1 MTFIFNK
8 SDFDEF
14 EEDDTTNLE
23 ELGEKLGFEAYEYYE
38 AGGTLPTPFGQAGLV
53 GETGTLNEMELF
65 ALGGTLPQ
73 GVHQFYANTYNPAY
87 PTPHGYAKGGEVDE
101 VVTFRQ
107 DDGRPFL
114 VYIDKLPPTEKGKK
128 EYLKDGFY
136 IDNQMGFKGLI
147 TSYFKSKKLLKENI
161 NPKYHSQI
169 MAKGGDVKE
178 LKQIS
183 KELAKSVKAHDRQS
197 KELKKIASNLV
208 EEGKMEKGG
217 GIEDIS
223 NELYEKIN
231 RIKNWKIIEKDKVN
245 NDRNVFRILS
255 KTKDGKYFK
264 FNHLVNGKEL
274 KNPVYF
280 TKFENANKYYNS
292 FFAKGGYV
300 DIIKVTEPRS
310 G

>member
-1 MTFIFNK
+1 MTCIFKNNEYK
-8 SDFDEF
+8 RIFRFGITEDDEFFYRQPIKLNFEIDGYAYEEFPIFADRLTYTIQKDGKSITADTEDMEGYDLYIQQSDFDEF
-14 EEDDTTNLE
+14 EEDDTTNLD
-23 ELGEKLGFEAYEYYE
+23 ELGEKLGFKAYEYYE

-65 ALGGTLPQ
+65 AMGGTLPQ
-73 GVHQFYANTYNPAY
+73 GVHQYYANTYNPAY
-87 PTPHGYAKGGEVDE
+87 PTPHGY
-101 VVTFRQ
+101 
-107 DDGRPFL
+107 
-114 VYIDKLPPTEKGKK
+114 
-128 EYLKDGFY
+128 
-136 IDNQMGFKGLI
+136 
-147 TSYFKSKKLLKENI
+147 
-161 NPKYHSQI
+161 
-169 MAKGGDVKE
+169 AKGGDVKE

-217 GIEDIS
+217 GLEDIS

-280 TKFENANKYYNS
+280 TNF
-292 FFAKGGYV
+292 
-300 DIIKVTEPRS
+300 
-310 G
+310 